1 MNVDIQ
7 TLGFRTTGTLSQH
20 TKRRLRLMIAR
31 HGSRIKRVLVRLG
44 DINGPRGGIDK
55 FCRIHVYLV
64 DAPAAVIH
72 DIGVDLYDV
81 IDRAAKRADRAVYRH
96 LDQART
102 FVRHGRAGAEIEPGD
117 AIDLKP
123 EDSRSKFSTP

>member
-7 TLGFRTTGTLSQH
+7 TLGFRTTDALSQH
-20 TKRRLRLMIAR
+20 ANQRLRLMIAR
-31 HGSRIKRVLVRLG
+31 HGARIRRVLVRLG
-44 DINGPRGGIDK
+44 DLNGPRGGIDK

-81 IDRAAKRADRAVYRH
+81 IDRAAERAGRAVSRH

-102 FVRHGRAGAEIEPGD
+102 FVRHGRAGGEIEHCE
-117 AIDLKP
+117 AIAHEA